1 MKIINLVLSLVLASG
16 LVACSQIDPV
26 PRDQLAANLAPILK
40 IEKRADGVKYYTQ
53 MLRTVGEMSEEGAG
67 KLKAHY
73 DIYYIYWMAAI
84 FNLANGNMDS
94 YLANLKLAEKE
105 LNAMETILKDQFAQL
120 GEANSKRKDVF
131 SGLGL

>member
-1 MKIINLVLSLVLASG
+1 MKITNLALSLVLASG
-16 LVACSQIDPV
+16 LVGCSQIAPV
-26 PRDQLAANLAPILK
+26 PRDQLSANLAPILK

-73 DIYYIYWMAAI
+73 DIYYIYWMAAV

-120 GEANSKRKDVF
+120 GEANSKRKDVL